1 MKSLLHHLRACDEA
15 QLHDYALV
23 LLAAL
28 VLCLIGVGWV

>member
-15 QLHDYALV
+15 RACDYALV

-28 VLCLIGVGWV
+28 VLCLVAVGGA